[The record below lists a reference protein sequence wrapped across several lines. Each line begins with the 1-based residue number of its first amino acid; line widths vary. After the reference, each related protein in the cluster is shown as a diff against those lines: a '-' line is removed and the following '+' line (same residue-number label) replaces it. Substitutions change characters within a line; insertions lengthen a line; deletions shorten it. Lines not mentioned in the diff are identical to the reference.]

1 MAGQE
6 SRTHTSLLPIERI
19 TSPFARFVRL
29 EASGGI
35 LLLACTL
42 LALVWA
48 NSPWEEGYAH
58 FWHKPLA
65 IGFGRAFLSETRHF
79 WINDGL
85 MAIFFFLVGLE
96 IKREILIG
104 ELSSLKRAGFPIIAA
119 IGGSAIPALLY
130 FAFQLKFA
138 AITPALIIGAFAGRI
153 RFKPLLI
160 FILAWVTFIY
170 FPVAHWIWGDGGWM
184 RMMGVEDFAG
194 GMVVHTTAGV
204 SALAAALVIGR
215 GVDFGKESRPNNV
228 PYVILGT
235 AILWFGWFGFNAGSS
250 LSANDV
256 AVNALVVTNLAA
268 AAAGVS
274 WMLMDWIIKGKP
286 SAVGMCIGF
295 VCGLAAVTPA
305 SGYVG
310 PQFSLVIGI
319 VAGVGCNLVAG
330 WRARTRLDDSLDV
343 FACHGIGGMWGT
355 VATGLFA
362 STVVNAVGPNGP
374 ASNGL
379 VYGGVH
385 FAMLQMFAVAVVATY
400 AFFGSYLILK
410 VINFFSPLR
419 TSTDE
424 EKAGLDEVH
433 FGEEAYYPVSE

>member
-1 MAGQE
+1 MP
-6 SRTHTSLLPIERI
+6 LD
-19 TSPFARFVRL
+19 
-29 EASGGI
+29 SGDI
-35 LLLACTL
+35 SWVIAAT
-42 LALVWA
+42 ALVMIMT
-48 NSPWEEGYAH
+48 PG
-58 FWHKPLA
+58 L
-65 IGFGRAFLSETRHF
+65 GFFYG
-79 WINDGL
+79 GL
-85 MAIFFFLVGLE
+85 VRRKNLVSTIVQCMAIFAVVSLAWAIWGYTMAFGPSILGG
-96 IKREILIG
+96 LIG
-104 ELSSLKRAGFPIIAA
+104 NGQYFGLNGVGASANDVYSST
-119 IGGSAIPALLY
+119 IPALLF

-153 RFKPLLI
+153 RLKPLLI

-170 FPVAHWIWGDGGWM
+170 FPVAHWIWGDGGWLKT
-184 RMMGVEDFAG
+184 MGVKDFAG

-235 AILWFGWFGFNAGSS
+235 AILWFGWFGFNAGSA
-250 LSANDV
+250 LAANAV

-274 WMLMDWIIKGKP
+274 WMLMDWIFKGKP
-286 SAVGMCIGF
+286 SAVGMCVGF

-305 SGYVG
+305 SGFVG
-310 PQFSLVIGI
+310 PQFSLVIGV

-330 WRARTRLDDSLDV
+330 WRARTKLDDSLDV
-343 FACHGIGGMWGT
+343 FACHGVGGMWGT

-362 STVVNAVGPNGP
+362 SVAINSAAGTHNG
-374 ASNGL
+374 A
-379 VYGGVH
+379 VYGDPQ
-385 FAMLQMFAVAVVATY
+385 FALLQMFAVAVVATF
-400 AFFGSYLILK
+400 AFVGTYVILR

-419 TSTDE
+419 TSTEE

-433 FGEEAYYPVSE
+433 FGEEAYYPASE

>member
-1 MAGQE
+1 M
-6 SRTHTSLLPIERI
+6 TI
-19 TSPFARFVRL
+19 TCVQGPPVISCD
-29 EASGGI
+29 SGDI
-35 LLLACTL
+35 AWVIAAT
-42 LALVWA
+42 ALVMIMT
-48 NSPWEEGYAH
+48 PG
-58 FWHKPLA
+58 L
-65 IGFGRAFLSETRHF
+65 GFFYG
-79 WINDGL
+79 GL
-85 MAIFFFLVGLE
+85 VRRKNLVSTIVQCMAIFAVVSLAWMIWGYTLAFGPSVLGGFIGNPVTFFALNGVGTAANTAY
-96 IKREILIG
+96 
-104 ELSSLKRAGFPIIAA
+104 SST
-119 IGGSAIPALLY
+119 IPALLY

-153 RFKPLLI
+153 RLKPLLI
-160 FILAWVTFIY
+160 FILAWVTFVY

-274 WMLMDWIIKGKP
+274 WMLMDWIFKGKP
-286 SAVGMCIGF
+286 SAVGMCVGF

-330 WRARTRLDDSLDV
+330 WRARTKLDDSLDV
-343 FACHGIGGMWGT
+343 FACHGVGGMWGT

-362 STVVNAVGPNGP
+362 SVAVNAVGPNGA

-385 FAMLQMFAVAVVATY
+385 FAMLQMFAVAIVATY
-400 AFFGSYLILK
+400 SFVCTYVILR
-410 VINFFSPLR
+410 VINVISPLR
-419 TSTDE
+419 TNPEE

-433 FGEEAYYPVSE
+433 FGEEAYYPASE